1 MSGRRMNYFV
11 LLTPEQQQQSIRR
24 LARSGMADSSIAAAT
39 GMSVEQV
46 RRALAQPAAIPEQAA
61 S

>member
-1 MSGRRMNYFV
+1 MSRRMNYFL
-11 LLTPEQQQQSIRR
+11 LLTAEQQQQSIRR

-39 GMSVEQV
+39 GLHVDDV
-46 RRALAQPAAIPEQAA
+46 RRVLAQPAEIPQQAT

>member
-1 MSGRRMNYFV
+1 MSGRRMNYFA
-11 LLTPEQQQQSIRR
+11 LLTPEQQQASIRR
-24 LARSGMADSSIAAAT
+24 LARSGVPDSSIAATT

-46 RRALAQPAAIPEQAA
+46 RRALAQPAAIPGQAA